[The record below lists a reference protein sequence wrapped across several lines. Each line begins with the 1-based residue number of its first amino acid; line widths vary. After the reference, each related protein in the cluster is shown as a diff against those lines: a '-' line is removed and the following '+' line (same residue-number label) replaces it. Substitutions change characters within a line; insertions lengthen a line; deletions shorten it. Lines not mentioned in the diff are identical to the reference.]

1 MKRLLL
7 ITVALTAFA
16 CDVEENDRRDES
28 GETSQAGD
36 LRDTDH
42 MGGKADKATVDEDS
56 TSLAD
61 EFDYCGEFDLYDD
74 GECHRFCWEEDPDCQ
89 GVEDDEEDIV
99 SPFDDCAESENG
111 EDCDADDSNDE
122 PEVTLEDVQRLCA
135 NFDYDEETVRDL
147 GSTLCMERETDDE
160 AFAAC
165 VDLCVAAAYGLE

>member
-16 CDVEENDRRDES
+16 CDVEENDCRDES

-61 EFDYCGEFDLYDD
+61 EFDYCGEL
-74 GECHRFCWEEDPDCQ
+74 
-89 GVEDDEEDIV
+89 
-99 SPFDDCAESENG
+99 
-111 EDCDADDSNDE
+111 
-122 PEVTLEDVQRLCA
+122 T
-135 NFDYDEETVRDL
+135 
-147 GSTLCMERETDDE
+147 STMMVNATDFVGKKILI
-160 AFAAC
+160 ARASRTTKKTS
-165 VDLCVAAAYGLE
+165 